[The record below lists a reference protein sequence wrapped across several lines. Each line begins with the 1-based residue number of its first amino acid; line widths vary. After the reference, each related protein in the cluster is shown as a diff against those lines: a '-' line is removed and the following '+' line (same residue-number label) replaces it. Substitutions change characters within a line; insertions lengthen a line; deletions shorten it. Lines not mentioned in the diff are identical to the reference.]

1 VGVSLSLAS
10 ALLRPDCAALK
21 ELDRL
26 PVKFELAIGQNG
38 QVGRLALVANA
49 APPACPW
56 AFTLPAVLKIASCS
70 HATLNIVSFKMGVLG
85 QVWLKSGDTRDTSF
99 VANVLA
105 ASEFAGAASIRQMV
119 EQYRTAS
126 EFAGA
131 ASTGRWSSSTAVHS
145 ASRIRKML
153 LS

>member
-1 VGVSLSLAS
+1 MGVSLSLAS

-56 AFTLPAVLKIASCS
+56 AFALPPVLKIAS
-70 HATLNIVSFKMGVLG
+70 SFKDCQL
-85 QVWLKSGDTRDTSF
+85 LPCN
-99 VANVLA
+99 A
-105 ASEFAGAASIRQMV
+105 E
-119 EQYRTAS
+119 YR
-126 EFAGA
+126 
-131 ASTGRWSSSTAVHS
+131 V
-145 ASRIRKML
+145 I
-153 LS
+153 